1 MPAFETT
8 IKPRFYETDGLGH
21 ISNTVIPA
29 WFEIG
34 RTEFLQSLAGGPGAR
49 RRVWLTASIQIDYV
63 AETFYGSDVSV
74 RVTDVKVGNTSLTLF
89 GELWQDGK
97 LTARG
102 SSVLVHMAGEGGGK
116 APVPDDIREAIA
128 AQFA

>member
-1 MPAFETT
+1 MKAFETI

-34 RTEFLQSLAGGPGAR
+34 RTEFLNSLGNGPGSR

-63 AETFYGSDVSV
+63 AETFYGSDVTV
-74 RVTDVKVGNTSLTLF
+74 RITGARAGNTSLTLAH
-89 GELWQDGK
+89 ELLQEGK
-97 LTARG
+97 VTARG
-102 SSVLVHMAGEGGGK
+102 SSVLVHMAEDGSGK
-116 APVPDDIREAIA
+116 ERVPEEIHA
-128 AQFA
+128 ALADTP